1 MFTRSYQLFGTARVF
16 CAFYFF
22 LAPFVCEAQW
32 SFQTGFSI
40 STPYGAGNL
49 SYGCFCTADTGIYA
63 NRYYLSPTSGT
74 YTEDGSTF
82 DGGMNWTIIS
92 AGNGAS
98 YVRDLACETVKGKNV
113 AFKIVSVPTGAYMVN
128 ATINGGVSWL
138 SRGQPRPFDDF
149 IGVDENNYFLVAGR
163 TVKRYNYSVDTFD
176 AWTVD
181 SFLTHDPEVIYFT
194 DTLHGYLISS
204 DSVSSRKHLV
214 FKTDNGGLDWSMVYS
229 DTTKDFNCMVFTS
242 PLSGYLAGKNGQIIR
257 TRDGGMNWQDVSLG
271 FIANIKTIDFF
282 NDSVGV
288 IAENGGFAMTT
299 TNGGLSWNLENTGF
313 TTSISKV
320 QCFRD
325 SIIYASTNNMVYRR
339 DLNAVGVPQLYRTER
354 ELNISPNPVTDRM
367 VITTSKVF
375 QDATLTFYNL
385 AGQPVRKLPN
395 QSGRSVLVHRDGM
408 PNGAYFIT
416 LSNENEIIATGK
428 IILLD

>member
-1 MFTRSYQLFGTARVF
+1 
-16 CAFYFF
+16 
-22 LAPFVCEAQW
+22 
-32 SFQTGFSI
+32 
-40 STPYGAGNL
+40 
-49 SYGCFCTADTGIYA
+49 
-63 NRYYLSPTSGT
+63 
-74 YTEDGSTF
+74 
-82 DGGMNWTIIS
+82 
-92 AGNGAS
+92 
-98 YVRDLACETVKGKNV
+98 
-113 AFKIVSVPTGAYMVN
+113 
-128 ATINGGVSWL
+128 
-138 SRGQPRPFDDF
+138 
-149 IGVDENNYFLVAGR
+149 
-163 TVKRYNYSVDTFD
+163 
-176 AWTVD
+176 
-181 SFLTHDPEVIYFT
+181 
-194 DTLHGYLISS
+194 
-204 DSVSSRKHLV
+204 
-214 FKTDNGGLDWSMVYS
+214 
-229 DTTKDFNCMVFTS
+229 MVFTS

-313 TTSISKV
+313 STSISKV

-339 DLNAVGVPQLYRTER
+339 NLNAVGVPQLYRTER